1 MRAMVTARFTFRATG
16 ASVTGHI
23 QPADERDL
31 LAWTRWQYRRSDKD
45 RTWDW
50 WGIYLECKL
59 SAGRYECFAA
69 RVGPELHGLMVLD
82 LKGRRVGG
90 LPALIVD
97 YLATNPVNRT
107 ASHGLKQV
115 GTALMAVAASRSTEL
130 GMAGGIWLEC
140 LEGAQMFY
148 ENLGMVGHF
157 RRSEEGRVIYTL
169 DAKGVKEL
177 LEQIKEKR
185 ILKT

>member
-1 MRAMVTARFTFRATG
+1 
-16 ASVTGHI
+16 
-23 QPADERDL
+23 
-31 LAWTRWQYRRSDKD
+31 
-45 RTWDW
+45 
-50 WGIYLECKL
+50 
-59 SAGRYECFAA
+59 
-69 RVGPELHGLMVLD
+69 
-82 LKGRRVGG
+82 
-90 LPALIVD
+90 
-97 YLATNPVNRT
+97 
-107 ASHGLKQV
+107 
-115 GTALMAVAASRSTEL
+115 
-130 GMAGGIWLEC
+130 MAGGIWLEC